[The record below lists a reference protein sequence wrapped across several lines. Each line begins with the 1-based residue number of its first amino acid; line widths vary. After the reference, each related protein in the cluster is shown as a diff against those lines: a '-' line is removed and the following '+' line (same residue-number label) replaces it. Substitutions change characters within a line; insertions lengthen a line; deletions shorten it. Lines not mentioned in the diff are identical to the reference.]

1 MPQLHLNGEILQ
13 VQKYTCHLGH
23 PIGNENINKIACN
36 NAFRD
41 IVWRTNHVMTKFG
54 SCTGDINSFILCTY
68 CTSFY
73 GSPLLRLRS
82 PDINGLYFTW
92 RKCVRKYRMF
102 HLENI
107 ADF

>member
-41 IVWRTNHVMTKFG
+41 IVWRTNYVMTKFG
-54 SCTGDINSFILCTY
+54 SVQLMLIHLC
-68 CTSFY
+68 CAHIVLVSMDLHY
-73 GSPLLRLRS
+73 G
-82 PDINGLYFTW
+82 
-92 RKCVRKYRMF
+92 V
-102 HLENI
+102 
-107 ADF
+107 